1 MQRRKSFREIARE
14 CNVSAATVSRI
25 ANGIG
30 SFKEETREQVL
41 SRLLQEGYEIE
52 KKDDTASLK
61 RIALVATDLSN
72 EIFCNIAQHLKEY
85 LMERNCLLSIYVENR
100 NQDYLIREIQNPQL
114 EGLLFLSTP
123 FEPSE
128 YESLLPAVHILSGQ
142 GRASYKGQKYTVS
155 SDDYV
160 GGQLAAQELLLQGC
174 RRPLILNSRYMHS
187 SISPRVQGF
196 IKEFA
201 DAGIPEDQIL
211 IHEGEPSKSSFNS
224 ASDAVTYLWTKGDVF
239 DCIFACSDWRAYGA
253 LVALRNR
260 KIQVPEEVKLIGYD
274 GILIS
279 HYSEHPLTTIQ
290 QNPDM
295 LAEAAANTLL
305 TLIEGGCPESDIL
318 IPVQIQKGSTV

>member
-1 MQRRKSFREIARE
+1 M
-14 CNVSAATVSRI
+14 
-25 ANGIG
+25 
-30 SFKEETREQVL
+30 
-41 SRLLQEGYEIE
+41 
-52 KKDDTASLK
+52 
-61 RIALVATDLSN
+61 
-72 EIFCNIAQHLKEY
+72 
-85 LMERNCLLSIYVENR
+85 
-100 NQDYLIREIQNPQL
+100 
-114 EGLLFLSTP
+114 
-123 FEPSE
+123 
-128 YESLLPAVHILSGQ
+128 HILSGQ
-142 GRASYKGQKYTVS
+142 GRVSYKGQKYTVS

-160 GGQLAAQELLLQGC
+160 GGQLAAQELILQGC
-174 RRPLILNSRYMHS
+174 RKPLILNSRYMHS

-201 DAGIPEDQIL
+201 DAGIPEKEI
-211 IHEGEPSKSSFNS
+211 
-224 ASDAVTYLWTKGDVF
+224 WTKGDVF

-260 KIQVPEEVKLIGYD
+260 KIHVPEEVKLIGYD

-305 TLIEGGCPESDIL
+305 SLIEGGNPESDIL